1 MKTFSPDKIRNLC
14 LAAHGGTGK
23 TTITESILY
32 VTGTKKRFGSVTDG
46 TTSSDYNPD
55 EIERKISINASLLHA
70 EWKGHKLNIVDT
82 PGYAD
87 FRGEVVCAMSV
98 ADLVIIPVQA
108 SPILEVGTES
118 AWNYAMEYHK
128 PVVFVING
136 LDKEN
141 ADYEKTAAM
150 LIKQFSGDRHVVEF
164 TRPVGFGKADFSQI
178 ADVVSQ
184 KLYKFSS
191 DKSGNYES
199 VDLPADLKEPI
210 AKLREAL
217 IENAAES
224 DDQYMEHFFESGTL
238 SDEEFQSGLRK
249 GVMSG
254 KIVPIFSAAA
264 VNSIGIKLLLDFIIH
279 YSPSPVDLSFK
290 KAVNASGQEVL
301 IECKTDAPFSAFVF
315 KTISEMHV
323 GELSL
328 FRVYSG
334 SVKTGDDVLN
344 TTKNITERIGQVF
357 LLNGK
362 ERVEVGMASAGDI
375 AALVKL
381 RDTHTNDTLCDKSL
395 NITFPKSKIPEPI
408 ITFAIVPK
416 GKTDET
422 KISTGLHTLHEEDP
436 SFVYYYDT
444 ETFQSVVSGQGEM
457 HLNIVTKRLKDRFGV
472 DVDLVDARIPYKET
486 IKGIAKDAEYKHKK
500 QSGGRGQYGH
510 VHLKIEPKPR
520 GTGFEFVDEIVG
532 GVVPGRF
539 IPAVEKGVVEAMGQ
553 GVIAG
558 YPVVDVKVTLFDGT
572 YHDVDSDELSFKLA
586 ASQAFRKGFKEA
598 KPIILEPIYELEVR
612 IPEEYLGAIMGD
624 ISGRRGQ
631 IQGMNADGAFQ
642 VVKALVPLAEI
653 QKYATI
659 LRSMTS
665 GRGAF
670 SKKFS
675 HYAELPADQAQKI
688 IQEYE
693 EKKAS
698 GEK

>member
-1 MKTFSPDKIRNLC
+1 MKTYTPDKIRNIC

-23 TTITESILY
+23 TTLSESMLY
-32 VTGTKKRFGSVTDG
+32 VTGTKKRYGTVMDG

-55 EIERKISINASLLHA
+55 EIERKISINASLMHCD
-70 EWKGHKLNIVDT
+70 WKGTKINILDT

-108 SPILEVGTES
+108 SPALEVGTEA
-118 AWNYAMEYHK
+118 AWNYATESHI

-141 ADYEKTAAM
+141 ADYEKTVQM
-150 LIKQFSGDRHVVEF
+150 LKDRFSRDHHVVDF
-164 TRPVGFGKADFSQI
+164 TLPVGIGKSDFCQL
-178 ADVVSQ
+178 ADVTKK
-184 KLYKFSS
+184 KLLKFST
-191 DKSGNYES
+191 DKSGNFETL
-199 VDLPADLKEPI
+199 DLPADMNDKI
-210 AKLREAL
+210 NKLHEAL
-217 IENAAES
+217 VENAAES
-224 DDQYMEHFFESGTL
+224 DDAYMEHFFESGTL
-238 SDEEFQSGLRK
+238 SEEEFLTGLRK
-249 GVMSG
+249 GVING
-254 KIVPIFSAAA
+254 KIVPIFAASAF
-264 VNSIGIKLLLDFIIH
+264 NSIGVKHLLDFICQFG
-279 YSPSPVDLSFK
+279 PSPLDVPHK
-290 KAVNASGQEVL
+290 TATNATGAEIK
-301 IECKTDAPFSAFVF
+301 IECKTTTPFSAFVF

-334 SVKTGDDVLN
+334 TVKTGDDVMNSSKSLV
-344 TTKNITERIGQVF
+344 ERIGQVF

-362 ERVEVGMASAGDI
+362 ERVEVGTVSAGDI

-381 RDTHTNDTLCDKSL
+381 RDTHTNNTLCEKSL
-395 NITFPKSKIPEPI
+395 NVVFPKSKIPEPI

-436 SFVYYYDT
+436 SFVYSYDT
-444 ETFQSVVSGQGEM
+444 ETLQSIVSGQGEM

-472 DVDLVDARIPYKET
+472 EVELIDARIPYKET
-486 IKGIAKDAEYKHKK
+486 IKSIAKDSEYKHKK

-510 VHLKIEPKPR
+510 VHLRIEPKPR

-539 IPAVEKGVVEAMGQ
+539 IPAVEKGVADAMTS

-558 YPVVDVKVTLFDGT
+558 YTVVDVKVTLFDGT

-586 ASQAFRKGFKEA
+586 SSQAFRKGFKEA
-598 KPIILEPIYELEVR
+598 KPIILEPIYLLEVR

-631 IQGMNADGAFQ
+631 IQGMEADGLFQ
-642 VVKALVPLAEI
+642 VVKASIPLAEI
-653 QKYATI
+653 QKYATT

-675 HYAELPADQAQKI
+675 HYAELPAEQAQKI

-693 EKKAS
+693 EKKAA

>member
-1 MKTFSPDKIRNLC
+1 MKTYTPDKIRNLC

-23 TTITESILY
+23 TTIAESILY
-32 VTGTKKRFGSVTDG
+32 VTGTKKRFGTVVDG
-46 TTSSDYNPD
+46 STSSDYNPD

-70 EWKGHKLNIVDT
+70 DWKGTKINILDT

-98 ADLVIIPVQA
+98 ADMVVIPVQA
-108 SPILEVGTES
+108 SPVLEVGTEA
-118 AWNYAMEYHK
+118 AWNYAMEYNK
-128 PVVFVING
+128 PVMFIING

-141 ADYEKTAAM
+141 ADYENTAQM
-150 LIKQFSGDRHVVEF
+150 LIKRFGGDRHVAEF
-164 TRPVGFGKADFSQI
+164 TRPIGFGKADFHQI
-178 ADVVSQ
+178 ADAVQQ
-184 KLYKFSS
+184 KLFKFAT
-191 DKSGNYES
+191 DKSGNFES
-199 VDLPADLKEPI
+199 LDLPADVKDKI
-210 AKLREAL
+210 SKLHEAL

-224 DDQYMEHFFESGTL
+224 DDQFMEHFFESGTL
-238 SDEEFQSGLRK
+238 PDDEFLSGLRK
-249 GVMSG
+249 GVISG
-254 KIVPIFSAAA
+254 KIVPIFSASAA
-264 VNSIGIKLLLDFIIH
+264 NSVGIKSLLDFLSQ
-279 YSPSPVDLSFK
+279 YGPSPLDVPAK
-290 KAVNASGQEVL
+290 TATNNAGKEIQ

-334 SVKTGDDVLN
+334 TVKTGDDVMN
-344 TTKNITERIGQVF
+344 TSKSLVERIGQVF

-362 ERVEVGMASAGDI
+362 ERVDVGTVSAGDI

-381 RDTHTNDTLCDKSL
+381 RDTHTNNTLCDKSL
-395 NITFPKSKIPEPI
+395 SVVFPKSKIPEPI
-408 ITFAIVPK
+408 ITFAIIPK

-436 SFVYYYDT
+436 SFVYSYDT
-444 ETFQSVVSGQGEM
+444 ETLQSIVSGQGEM
-457 HLNIVTKRLKDRFGV
+457 HLTIVTKRLKDRFGV
-472 DVDLVDARIPYKET
+472 EVELIDARIPFKET
-486 IKGIAKDAEYKHKK
+486 IKGVVKDSEYKHKK

-539 IPAVEKGVVEAMGQ
+539 IPAVEKGVGEAMVS

-558 YPVVDVKVTLFDGT
+558 YTVVDVKVTLFDGT

-586 ASQAFRKGFKEA
+586 SSQAFRKGFKEA
-598 KPIILEPIYELEVR
+598 KPIILEPIYILEVR

-631 IQGMNADGAFQ
+631 IQGMEAEGQFQ
-642 VVKALVPLAEI
+642 VVKALIPLAEI
-653 QKYATI
+653 QKYATT

-670 SKKFS
+670 TKKFS
-675 HYAELPADQAQKI
+675 HYAELPGDQAQKI

>member
-1 MKTFSPDKIRNLC
+1 MKTYTPDKIRNLC

-23 TTITESILY
+23 TTISESMLY
-32 VTGTKKRFGSVTDG
+32 VTGTKKRYGNVTDG

-55 EIERKISINASLLHA
+55 EIERKISINTSLLHCD
-70 EWKGHKLNIVDT
+70 WKGTKVNILDT

-108 SPILEVGTES
+108 SPSLEVGTEA
-118 AWNYAMEYHK
+118 AWNFAMENRI
-128 PVVFVING
+128 PVVFVVNG

-141 ADYEKTAAM
+141 AEYDKTVQM
-150 LIKQFSGDRHVVEF
+150 LKDRFSHEHHVIDF
-164 TRPVGFGKADFSQI
+164 TYPVGIGKTDFCQI
-178 ADVVSQ
+178 ADVPRQ
-184 KLYKFSS
+184 KMLKFST
-191 DKSGNYES
+191 DKSGNFETT
-199 VDLPADLKEPI
+199 DLPGDLRDKVT
-210 AKLREAL
+210 KMYEAL
-217 IENAAES
+217 VENAAES
-224 DDQYMEHFFESGTL
+224 DDAFMEHFFESGTL
-238 SDEEFQSGLRK
+238 SEDEFNVGLRK
-249 GVMSG
+249 GVING
-254 KIVPIFSAAA
+254 KIVPIFATAAL
-264 VNSIGIKLLLDFIIH
+264 NSIGIKHLLDFICQ
-279 YSPSPVDLSFK
+279 YGPSPLDVPAKTASNK
-290 KAVNASGQEVL
+290 TGAEVKIACKAE
-301 IECKTDAPFSAFVF
+301 DPFSAFVF

-334 SVKTGDDVLN
+334 TVKTGDDVMN
-344 TTKNITERIGQVF
+344 TSKNLIERIGQVF

-362 ERVEVGMASAGDI
+362 ERVDVGTVSAGDI

-381 RDTHTNDTLCDKSL
+381 RDTHTNNTLCEKNL
-395 NITFPKSKIPEPI
+395 NVVFPKSKIPEPI

-436 SFVYYYDT
+436 SFVYTYDT
-444 ETFQSVVSGQGEM
+444 ETLQSIVSGQGEM

-472 DVDLVDARIPYKET
+472 DVELIDARIPYKET
-486 IKGIAKDAEYKHKK
+486 IKSIAKDSEYKHKK

-510 VHLKIEPKPR
+510 VHLRIEPKPR
-520 GTGFEFVDEIVG
+520 GTGFEFADEIVG

-539 IPAVEKGVVEAMGQ
+539 IPAVEKGVADAMTS

-558 YPVVDVKVTLFDGT
+558 YTVVDVKVTLFDGT

-586 ASQAFRKGFKEA
+586 SSQAFRKGFKEA
-598 KPIILEPIYELEVR
+598 KPIILEPIYILEVR

-631 IQGMNADGAFQ
+631 IQGMEADGLFQ
-642 VVKALVPLAEI
+642 VVKASIPLAEI
-653 QKYATI
+653 QKYATT

-675 HYAELPADQAQKI
+675 HYAELPAEQAQKI

-693 EKKAS
+693 EKKAA